1 MNITSA
7 MAASFDWTSAG
18 AGLDGTLRVPSG
30 GGGTDYP
37 LTIASKTDT
46 RICLASGAVEFLAH
60 VESAINTSIAA
71 SGRSVTLEL
80 RSDGRVSMTI
90 DSGTFNYTPAGD
102 LNTYLGL
109 QGAGKVSTVVGDTQP
124 PHMAYFASLSGG
136 TWRPVVA
143 GGVERTGG
151 GKVVS
156 IVATNTSWF
165 RTLRARWVP
174 SSQEIRTSTGVW
186 TTPMRPS
193 IASLSAIG
201 DLSTG
206 RDFSLIDFAHFAR
219 NSVVAFALTNFQA
232 LRGGSMSDS
241 YYLGYLG
248 PEAILNLSPERYDD
262 QWPTWEEC
270 NLDFSLPTSNS
281 SGTL

>member
-7 MAASFDWTSAG
+7 MAATFDWTSAG
-18 AGLDGTLRVPSG
+18 AGLDGTLRVPPG

-37 LTIASKTDT
+37 LTISSKSDT
-46 RICLASGAVEFLAH
+46 RIALAGGATEFLAH
-60 VESAINTSIAA
+60 VESEINTSIAA
-71 SGRSVTLEL
+71 SGRTVSLEL

-90 DSGTFNYTPAGD
+90 DSGTFDYVPAGPLD
-102 LNTYLGL
+102 TYLGL
-109 QGAGKVSTVVGDTQP
+109 QKTGGVSTIVGDVQP

-165 RTLRARWVP
+165 RTVRARWVP
-174 SSQEIRTSTGVW
+174 ASQEIRTSTGVW
-186 TTPMRPS
+186 TTPMRPA
-193 IASLSAIG
+193 ITALGAIG
-201 DLSTG
+201 DLSSR

-219 NSVVAFALTNFQA
+219 NAVVAFALTNFQA

>member
-7 MAASFDWTSAG
+7 MAATFDWTSAG
-18 AGLDGTLRVPSG
+18 AGLDGTLRVPAVV
-30 GGGTDYP
+30 GTNYP
-37 LTIASKTDT
+37 LTISSKSDT
-46 RICLASGAVEFLAH
+46 RIALAGGSVEFLAH
-60 VESAINTSIAA
+60 VESGINTSIAA

-90 DSGTFNYTPAGD
+90 DSGTFDYTPAGD

-109 QGAGKVSTVVGDTQP
+109 QGAGKVSTVVGKRQP

-186 TTPMRPS
+186 TTPMRPL

>member
-1 MNITSA
+1 
-7 MAASFDWTSAG
+7 MAATFDWTSAG

-30 GGGTDYP
+30 GAGLDYP
-37 LTIASKTDT
+37 LTISSKSDT
-46 RICLASGAVEFLAH
+46 RIALAGWATEFLAH
-60 VESAINTSIAA
+60 VESEINTSIAA
-71 SGRSVTLEL
+71 SGRTVSLEL

-90 DSGTFNYTPAGD
+90 DSGTFDYVPAGPLD
-102 LNTYLGL
+102 TYLGL
-109 QGAGKVSTVVGDTQP
+109 QKTGGVSTIVGDVQP

-165 RTLRARWVP
+165 RTVRARWVP
-174 SSQEIRTSTGVW
+174 ASQEIRTSTGVW
-186 TTPMRPS
+186 TTPMRPA
-193 IASLSAIG
+193 ITALGAIG
-201 DLSTG
+201 DLSSR

-219 NSVVAFALTNFQA
+219 NAVVAFALTNFQA

>member
-7 MAASFDWTSAG
+7 MAATFDWTSAG

-30 GGGTDYP
+30 GAGLDYP
-37 LTIASKTDT
+37 LTISSKSDT
-46 RICLASGAVEFLAH
+46 RIALAGWATEFLAH
-60 VESAINTSIAA
+60 VESEINTSIAA
-71 SGRSVTLEL
+71 SGRTVSLEL

-90 DSGTFNYTPAGD
+90 DSGTFDYVPAGPLD
-102 LNTYLGL
+102 TYLGL
-109 QGAGKVSTVVGDTQP
+109 QKTGGVSTIVGDVQP

-165 RTLRARWVP
+165 RTVRARWVP
-174 SSQEIRTSTGVW
+174 ASQEIRTSTGVW
-186 TTPMRPS
+186 TTPMRPA
-193 IASLSAIG
+193 ITALGAIG
-201 DLSTG
+201 DLSSR

-219 NSVVAFALTNFQA
+219 NAVVAFALTNFQA

>member
-1 MNITSA
+1 
-7 MAASFDWTSAG
+7 MAATFDWTSAG
-18 AGLDGTLRVPSG
+18 AGLDGTLRVPPG

-37 LTIASKTDT
+37 LTISSKSDT
-46 RICLASGAVEFLAH
+46 RIALAGGATEFLAH
-60 VESAINTSIAA
+60 VESEINTSIAA
-71 SGRSVTLEL
+71 SGRTVSLEL

-90 DSGTFNYTPAGD
+90 DSGTFDYVPAGPLD
-102 LNTYLGL
+102 TYLGL
-109 QGAGKVSTVVGDTQP
+109 QKTGGVSTIVGDVQP

-165 RTLRARWVP
+165 RTVRARWVP
-174 SSQEIRTSTGVW
+174 ASQEIRTSTGVW
-186 TTPMRPS
+186 TTPMRPA
-193 IASLSAIG
+193 ITALGAIG
-201 DLSTG
+201 DLSSR

-219 NSVVAFALTNFQA
+219 NAVVAFALTNFQA
-232 LRGGSMSDS
+232 LRGGSMTES